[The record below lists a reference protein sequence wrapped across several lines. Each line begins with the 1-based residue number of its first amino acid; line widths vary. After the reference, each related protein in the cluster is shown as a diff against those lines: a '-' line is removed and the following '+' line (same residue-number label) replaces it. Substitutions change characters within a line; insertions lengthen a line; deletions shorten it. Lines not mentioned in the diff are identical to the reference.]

1 MNPRTALTFARAA
14 IRSVQYLLTGRV
26 RFPSDRIGHV
36 LETPDGDSFLV
47 YRETELDRPDRDVA
61 DDGVILVFEVDV
73 PNRAKGAALREVL
86 FDPFANVATPFFTGM
101 PGFRRKLWLAGD
113 RPGEFLELYEWA
125 SADDA
130 QLFADALGTLLDP
143 FAFAGRVSFEVV
155 ADDSIDE
162 YVAARA
168 TTWHDG
174 SADVDAEESADVDAD
189 EPRRS
194 RTWRAVAFGL
204 LVLALVLAVVFVVA
218 RRARERGR

>member
-14 IRSVQYLLTGRV
+14 VRSVQYLLTGRV
-26 RFPSDRIGHV
+26 RFPGDRIGHV
-36 LETPDGDSFLV
+36 LETPDGDSFVV
-47 YRETELDRPDRDVA
+47 YRETELDRPDGDAV

-73 PNRAKGAALREVL
+73 PNRAKGVALREVL

-125 SADDA
+125 TAEDA
-130 QLFADALGTLLDP
+130 ELFADVLGSLLEP
-143 FAFAGRVSFEVV
+143 FAFAGRASFEVV

-162 YVAARA
+162 YVATRA
-168 TTWHDG
+168 TTWRDG
-174 SADVDAEESADVDAD
+174 RTDLDPEAGSDVDGD

-194 RTWRAVAFGL
+194 RTWRAVGGGL
-204 LVLALVLAVVFVVA
+204 LFLALVVVVVYLAV
-218 RRARERGR
+218 RRADERDR